1 MSIPTQNRNRG
12 LATPSWA
19 RTGVCPGL
27 RRELRLSLAA
37 ARGQRTAAGADPGR
51 HGHRPPGQRRHQR
64 SDPVV
69 VPDLT
74 GAPGETVQAVPG
86 ARTARQVLAAI
97 SGFFMFLHLNRYRI
111 IVIIPQRV
119 LILDAGPDSMRTARG
134 VAAGLPRSTRL
145 GPPSGLWHVIPAAG
159 RTSGSTAAFQ
169 RHPGRRRGR
178 LTRLRQSRWPAA
190 IVWDEIRSG
199 SGIKAFAGV
208 LRLSEAALSRFA
220 RGGFHVSAV
229 QVSERHAPAGL
240 TSAARLSA
248 AASAELPTPFPV
260 FSLVVAGARRFRRGP
275 VR

>member
-1 MSIPTQNRNRG
+1 M
-12 LATPSWA
+12 
-19 RTGVCPGL
+19 
-27 RRELRLSLAA
+27 
-37 ARGQRTAAGADPGR
+37 
-51 HGHRPPGQRRHQR
+51 
-64 SDPVV
+64 
-69 VPDLT
+69 
-74 GAPGETVQAVPG
+74 PG
-86 ARTARQVLAAI
+86 ARTASQVLAAV

-134 VAAGLPRSTRL
+134 VAAELPRSTRL
-145 GPPSGLWHVIPAAG
+145 GPASGLWHVIPAAG

-178 LTRLRQSRWPAA
+178 LTRLRQSRWPTA
-190 IVWDEIRSG
+190 IVWDAIRSG

-229 QVSERHAPAGL
+229 QVSERHAPAGF

-260 FSLVVAGARRFRRGP
+260 FSLVVAGARRFRRGL

>member
-1 MSIPTQNRNRG
+1 MSIPAQNRNRRH
-12 LATPSWA
+12 ATPSWA
-19 RTGVCPGL
+19 RTGACPGL

-51 HGHRPPGQRRHQR
+51 HGHRPPGQRRRQR
-64 SDPVV
+64 PDPVV
-69 VPDLT
+69 VPGLT

-86 ARTARQVLAAI
+86 ARTASQVLAAV

-145 GPPSGLWHVIPAAG
+145 GPASGLWHVISAAG

-178 LTRLRQSRWPAA
+178 LTRLRRSRWPAA
-190 IVWDEIRSG
+190 IAWDAIRSG

-229 QVSERHAPAGL
+229 QLSERHAPAGL

-248 AASAELPTPFPV
+248 AASAELPTPFPA
-260 FSLVVAGARRFRRGP
+260 FSLVVAGARRFRRGL

>member
-1 MSIPTQNRNRG
+1 MSIPAQNRNRRH
-12 LATPSWA
+12 ATPSWA
-19 RTGVCPGL
+19 RTGACPGL

-51 HGHRPPGQRRHQR
+51 HGHRPPGQRRRQR
-64 SDPVV
+64 PDPVV
-69 VPDLT
+69 VPGLT

-86 ARTARQVLAAI
+86 ARTASQVLAAV

-145 GPPSGLWHVIPAAG
+145 GPASGLWHVISAAG

-178 LTRLRQSRWPAA
+178 LTRLRRSRWPAA
-190 IVWDEIRSG
+190 IAWDAIRSG

-229 QVSERHAPAGL
+229 QLSERHAPAGL

-260 FSLVVAGARRFRRGP
+260 FSLVVAGARRFRRGL

>member
-1 MSIPTQNRNRG
+1 MSIPAQNRNRRH
-12 LATPSWA
+12 ATPSWA
-19 RTGVCPGL
+19 WTGVCPGL

-37 ARGQRTAAGADPGR
+37 ARGQRTAAGTDPGR

-86 ARTARQVLAAI
+86 ARTASQVLAAV

-178 LTRLRQSRWPAA
+178 LTRLRQSRWPTA
-190 IVWDEIRSG
+190 IVWDAIRSG

-229 QVSERHAPAGL
+229 QLSERHAPAGL

-260 FSLVVAGARRFRRGP
+260 FSLVVAGARRFRRGL